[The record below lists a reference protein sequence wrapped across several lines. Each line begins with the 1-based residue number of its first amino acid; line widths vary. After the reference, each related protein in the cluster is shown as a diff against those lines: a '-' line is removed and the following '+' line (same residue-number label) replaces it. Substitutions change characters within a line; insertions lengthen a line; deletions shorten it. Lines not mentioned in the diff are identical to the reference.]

1 MLVKLTYYSTGYPTL
16 VNLSNVETIYQVA
29 DKNQNRISTKIV
41 FKGGNYINV
50 EEDMQT
56 ILSIQWGMMNGVSQ
70 DLEFAT
76 PSIDEMLQN
85 AYDKRERY
93 NNNGYKKYQKEGNDF
108 FSNRY

>member
-1 MLVKLTYYSTGYPTL
+1 MLVKLTYYSTGYPTI

-56 ILSIQWGMMNGVSQ
+56 ILSIQWGMMNGISQ
-70 DLEFAT
+70 DLDFNS

-85 AYDKRERY
+85 AYDKRQSY
-93 NNNGYKKYQKEGNDF
+93 NNGYKRKYEKEGNDF
-108 FSNRY
+108 FANRY